1 MKRDWELV
9 RSILGQL
16 ETLDPDNLLRAGDV
30 AGADARVA
38 GADARIAA
46 HHFQLL
52 FEAGLI
58 DVLETTLM
66 PNGGYVTAT
75 RLTWDGHEFLD
86 NIRSDTIW
94 NKVKDRISRE
104 GVGWT
109 FAAIKLIASRLVLQ
123 TLGV

>member
-16 ETLDPDNLLRAGDV
+16 ETLDPDNLLRASD
-30 AGADARVA
+30 VA